1 MGRIKQS
8 TVDRIIERAEIVD
21 VVGDF
26 VSLRKHGR
34 DYIGLCPFHDDTRP
48 SFHVSP
54 QKNLCKCFAC
64 GNGGNPLSFIMKHEH
79 LTFPEAIKYL
89 GRKYGIDV
97 EETEVSEEEKRAA
110 SDREKLLRANS
121 FARDHFVSTLHN
133 DAEGRRIGLS
143 YFRERGLTDETI
155 KEFELGYSPASFTA
169 LYDKIKADGEDPEPF
184 EKTGLLIKRDNGSY
198 IDRYRDRV
206 IYPIHSISGNVVGF
220 GGRILVKKENTGK
233 YINSPA
239 STIYDKSRELY
250 GLYFAKKA
258 ISDKN
263 RCLVV
268 EGYMDVLSM
277 HQIGVKNVVASSGTA
292 LTAQQVQLIKR
303 YTSNLVLIFDADA
316 AGIKAALRGLD
327 VGFEKDMAVQA
338 VLLPEGEDPDSYAQS
353 HTLEEVEAYVSEHAV
368 DGLWFKADIL
378 RKELGDSVQAKAEIT
393 ERLAESLSHHKN
405 RVTRELYIAEIALKM
420 GITVEA
426 LTQKVELLRR
436 QLQEEEYRARVREER
451 TGRDGSFRV
460 TKTAEAETPE
470 EETPTPQPPAPQET
484 KSAKAKP
491 LINEYEELL
500 LGHILKEGNRTIAR
514 LEEDNGDLLSLSA
527 VDIIIS
533 QTLDLRESHVL
544 SPLFLRI
551 LDETEASLKEDPDT
565 NLVNL
570 LTWNE
575 DTDILSAAEKEIQK
589 DFELSPLHA
598 NFIKEQGTDEVITKK
613 LMQDIGSYKYAY
625 VLDEIA
631 EVLRE
636 LYKLSDE
643 DPDASGAETG
653 KLLERFQELTRQKNL
668 LAERLGE
675 RVLTPKDKF
684 TKP

>member
-1 MGRIKQS
+1 MGRIKQT

-26 VSLRKHGR
+26 VSLKRHGR
-34 DYIGLCPFHDDTRP
+34 EFIGLCPFHDDTRP

-89 GRKYGIDV
+89 GRKYGIEV
-97 EETEVSEEEKRAA
+97 EETELSEEEKRAA

-155 KEFELGYSPASFTA
+155 KEFELGYSPASYTA
-169 LYDKIKADGEDPEPF
+169 LYDKLRAEGEDPEPF
-184 EKTGLLIKRDNGSY
+184 EKTGLLIHRDNGSY

-206 IYPIHSISGNVVGF
+206 IYPIHSLSGNVVGF

-239 STIYDKSRELY
+239 SPIYDKSRELY
-250 GLYFAKKA
+250 GLYFAKNALSAKD
-258 ISDKN
+258 S
-263 RCLVV
+263 CLVV

-292 LTAQQVQLIKR
+292 LTPQQVQLIKR

-316 AGIKAALRGLD
+316 AGIKAALRGVD

-353 HTLEEVEAYVSEHAV
+353 HTLEEVEAYVREHAV
-368 DGLWFKADIL
+368 DGLWFKAEIL
-378 RKELGDSVQAKAEIT
+378 RQELGDSIQARAKIT
-393 ERLAESLSHHKN
+393 ELLAESLSHHKN

-420 GITVEA
+420 GITVDA

-436 QLQEEEYRARVREER
+436 QLQEEEYRARTREER
-451 TGRDGSFRV
+451 TSGEGTFRV
-460 TKTAEAETPE
+460 TKAAGEEIPE
-470 EETPTPQPPAPQET
+470 EGPEEMQAGSPETQTP
-484 KSAKAKP
+484 KKP
-491 LINEYEELL
+491 ESPINEYEELL
-500 LGHILKEGNRTIAR
+500 LGHILKEGNRSIAR
-514 LEEDNGDLLSLSA
+514 VEEEGGDLSSLSA
-527 VDIIIS
+527 VDIILS
-533 QTLDLRESHVL
+533 ETLDLRESGVL
-544 SPLFLRI
+544 SPVFLRI
-551 LDETEASLKEDPDT
+551 LDETEESLKTDPEA

-575 DTDILSAAEKEIQK
+575 DPDILSAAEKELQK

-598 NFIKEQGTDEVITKK
+598 NFIKEQEADEIITKK
-613 LMQDIGSYKYAY
+613 LMQDIGSYKYAF
-625 VLDEIA
+625 VLEEIA

-643 DPDASGAETG
+643 DPEASGTRTAP
-653 KLLERFQELTRQKNL
+653 LLERLQELTRQKNF

-675 RVLTPKDKF
+675 RVLTPTDKF
-684 TKP
+684 TKH